1 MAFSLRRAR
10 ESNLLSSSVDA
21 GGEWEGGEQ
30 LESDAGEMRELAV
43 GRELKRLE

>member
-10 ESNLLSSSVDA
+10 ESILRSSSVGA

-30 LESDAGEMRELAV
+30 VDSEAGDIRELAV
-43 GRELKRLE
+43 GRDPNRLE